1 MILLDA
7 LEDIKDHLQV
17 IISRTTWS
25 EAEMES
31 LKDFLKV
38 ILELSSAA
46 KKRYAKLEE
55 NILASSQEFKE
66 KQE

>member
-1 MILLDA
+1 MDA

>member
-25 EAEMES
+25 EAEMVS